1 MRIVCLSD
9 THDMHSQIEVP
20 DGDLLL
26 HAGDA
31 TMRGTLE
38 QIEAFDWWLAA
49 RPHRHKVVI
58 AGNHDWGFQRTPAK
72 ARSLIRHA
80 RYLED
85 DEVTIGGLRIWGS
98 PWQPW
103 FHDWAFNLQRGT
115 EIAAKWA
122 LIPDGIDVLI
132 THGPPFGILDRTDNH
147 EDVGCVD
154 LLAAAHPAEA
164 AFVRPHP
171 RGARH
176 ARARWHPLRERLQLL
191 AALSAGAAAD
201 RRRSLTQCP
210 RSSG

>member
-122 LIPDGIDVLI
+122 LIPNGIDVLI

-154 LLAAAHPAEA
+154 LLAAVQRIRPKLHLFGHIHEAHGMLERDGIR
-164 AFVRPHP
+164 FVNACNCSLRYRPVQP
-171 RGARH
+171 
-176 ARARWHPLRERLQLL
+176 PIVVDL
-191 AALSAGAAAD
+191 
-201 RRRSLTQCP
+201 
-210 RSSG
+210 